1 MKSIP
6 SCLLM
11 TLLLPLASE
20 AQSFWITTIAGGGAA
35 TFNGDGMP
43 ATDSDLN
50 APRGVA
56 ADTAGNVYIADTS
69 NHRIRKVA
77 LDGIIT
83 TVAGTGIPGYNGDN
97 IPATNANLNFPFRL
111 AVDSSGNLYIGDSG
125 NNRIRKVDTA
135 GVITTLAGTASAG
148 SFGDGGQATNAKLNF
163 PQGIALD
170 AAGNLYFADS
180 ANNVIRKIDTGG
192 TITTVAG
199 NLIATYAGDGGPAT
213 EASLNNPTSVALDA
227 SGVLYIPDQGNNVIR
242 KVAANGTIS
251 TVAGNFS
258 MPAGFSGDGVQATS
272 TSLNLPSSVVVDGSG
287 NLYIDDNANNRIRRV
302 GTDGTI
308 TTVAGNGAPAFGGD
322 AGAAINSSLN
332 LPKTVAFGPSGEIF
346 IADSGNNRVRLLT
359 PMPAVQSVTNA
370 ASFVAGA
377 IVPGEIATL
386 FGSYLTSATG
396 INLTSGLPLPVEYL
410 NVTVKINGAAV
421 PLFAIDNVNGQ
432 QQINFQAPWEVA
444 NQPTATIEVLNGG
457 ITSQSLVV
465 GVLNAQPGIIS
476 YATGGNTFGVVL
488 HANFQLADTDHPVAP
503 GETVL
508 IYCTGLGAVI
518 SPPED
523 GAAASGQVTM
533 ATPMVTVG
541 GVSAPVGFSGLA
553 PGFVGLNQVNVTIPT
568 KGVASG
574 NQPVVMTV
582 NGTSSPAVLL
592 PIK

>member
-1 MKSIP
+1 M
-6 SCLLM
+6 
-11 TLLLPLASE
+11 
-20 AQSFWITTIAGGGAA
+20 
-35 TFNGDGMP
+35 
-43 ATDSDLN
+43 
-50 APRGVA
+50 
-56 ADTAGNVYIADTS
+56 
-69 NHRIRKVA
+69 
-77 LDGIIT
+77 
-83 TVAGTGIPGYNGDN
+83 
-97 IPATNANLNFPFRL
+97 
-111 AVDSSGNLYIGDSG
+111 DSSGNLYIGDSA
-125 NNRIRKVDTA
+125 NNRIRKVDTK
-135 GVITTLAGTASAG
+135 GVITTVAGTVSPG
-148 SFGDGGQATNAKLNF
+148 SFGDGGQATNAKLKV

-199 NLIATYAGDGGPAT
+199 NFTATYAGDGGLAT

-227 SGVLYIPDQGNNVIR
+227 SGALYIPDQGNNAIR
-242 KVAANGTIS
+242 KVANGTIS

-258 MPAGFSGDGVQATS
+258 MPPGFSGDGVRATT

-302 GTDGTI
+302 GADGTI
-308 TTVAGNGAPAFGGD
+308 STVAGNGAPAFGGD

-359 PMPAVQSVTNA
+359 PMPAIQSVTNA

-377 IVPGEIATL
+377 LVPGEIATL

-396 INLTSGLPLPVEYL
+396 INPTSGLPLPVEYL
-410 NVTVKINGAAV
+410 NVSVKINGTAV

-457 ITSQSLVV
+457 IVSQSLVV

-476 YATGGNTFGVVL
+476 YTSGGNTFGVVL
-488 HANFQLADTDHPVAP
+488 HANFQLADAAHPVAP

-508 IYCTGLGAVI
+508 IYCTGLGVVV
-518 SPPED
+518 SPPKD
-523 GAAASGQVTM
+523 GAAASGQITM

-541 GVSAPVGFSGLA
+541 GVSTPVAFSGLA

-568 KGVASG
+568 TGVASG
-574 NQPVVMTV
+574 NQPVVMTA